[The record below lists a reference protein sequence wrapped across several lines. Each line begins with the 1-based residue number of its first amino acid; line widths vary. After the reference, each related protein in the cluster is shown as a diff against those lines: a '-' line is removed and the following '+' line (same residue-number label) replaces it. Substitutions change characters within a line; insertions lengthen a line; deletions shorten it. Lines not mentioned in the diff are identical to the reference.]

1 MLFWRKYRTYHH
13 IALDWE
19 VEETT
24 VRRMVERV
32 EDTLL
37 ASGQVSLPG
46 RKALTEDLSLEV
58 VVVDV
63 SETRCERPKKAEA
76 VV

>member
-1 MLFWRKYRTYHH
+1 M
-13 IALDWE
+13 ALDWE
-19 VEETT
+19 VDETT
-24 VRRMVERV
+24 VRRTVERV

-37 ASGQVSLPG
+37 ASGQFSLPG

-63 SETRCERPKKAEA
+63 SETPCERPKKTTA
-76 VV
+76 VKMG